1 MTRFKEIINSETG
14 EKQFL
19 FNAKL
24 LKIGEKT
31 LENSN
36 GKEYKIVM
44 LKFYLPTGEEVE
56 RSAMCYASNYNHGI
70 EEGRNYL
77 CNLSFTEEGNPQ
89 INMSHLTNA
98 SRASAEDFAGLF
110 QVQEQLIEDGLVM

>member
-1 MTRFKEIINSETG
+1 MTNFKEIINDETG

-36 GKEYKIVM
+36 GKNYKIVT
-44 LKFYLPTGEEVE
+44 LKFNLPSGEEVE
-56 RSAMCYASNYNHGI
+56 RTAMCYASNYNHGI
-70 EEGRNYL
+70 
-77 CNLSFTEEGNPQ
+77 
-89 INMSHLTNA
+89 
-98 SRASAEDFAGLF
+98 
-110 QVQEQLIEDGLVM
+110 